1 MPQDTVVVAL
11 ARGALESAAAWVLV
25 GLAALFVAVLV
36 VLVLVLGELR
46 KLSKGWSKFVAETTE
61 DAQPLLRHAASAAR
75 NLDRAA
81 DAVRSEVVRATSALG
96 GIAGGLDDAALHL
109 RKRLAELSALLD
121 LIQSEAEEAVLD
133 AAAKLRIF
141 RRGAGLLHRA
151 SKGSAAPEA
160 AQAAD
165 AAGDGESGA
174 RGGDAATDGGVSQ
187 TDGREDG
194 LESDSPPSGGGPRTH
209 GMDGDAP
216 PGGGRID
223 GAERGAEEDGGTGQK

>member
-81 DAVRSEVVRATSALG
+81 EAVRSEVVRATSALG
-96 GIAGGLDDAALHL
+96 GIAGGMDDAALHL

-160 AQAAD
+160 GETADAPESGEAAD
-165 AAGDGESGA
+165 AAGNGNPGTASLE
-174 RGGDAATDGGVSQ
+174 GDSAP
-187 TDGREDG
+187 R
-194 LESDSPPSGGGPRTH
+194 GGGPRTH
-209 GMDGDAP
+209 GLDGDAP

-223 GAERGAEEDGGTGQK
+223 GVERGAEADGGTGQK

>member
-96 GIAGGLDDAALHL
+96 GIAGGLDAAALHL

-165 AAGDGESGA
+165 APESGEAADAAGDGNPGTA
-174 RGGDAATDGGVSQ
+174 
-187 TDGREDG
+187 G

-223 GAERGAEEDGGTGQK
+223 GAERGAEADGGTGQK

>member
-81 DAVRSEVVRATSALG
+81 EAVRSEVVRATSALG

-165 AAGDGESGA
+165 APESGEADDAAGDGNPGTA
-174 RGGDAATDGGVSQ
+174 
-187 TDGREDG
+187 G
-194 LESDSPPSGGGPRTH
+194 LEGDSAPRAGGPRTH

-223 GAERGAEEDGGTGQK
+223 GAERGAEADGGTGQK

>member
-11 ARGALESAAAWVLV
+11 ARGALESAAGWVLV

-81 DAVRSEVVRATSALG
+81 EAVRSEVVRATSALG

-160 AQAAD
+160 VQAAEAPESAEAAD
-165 AAGDGESGA
+165 AAGDGNPGTASLE
-174 RGGDAATDGGVSQ
+174 GDSAP
-187 TDGREDG
+187 R
-194 LESDSPPSGGGPRTH
+194 GGGPRTH

-223 GAERGAEEDGGTGQK
+223 GVERGAEADGGTGQK

>member
-81 DAVRSEVVRATSALG
+81 EAVRSEVVRATSALG

-141 RRGAGLLHRA
+141 RRGAGLLQRA

-165 AAGDGESGA
+165 APESGEAAAAAGDGNPGTA
-174 RGGDAATDGGVSQ
+174 
-187 TDGREDG
+187 G
-194 LESDSPPSGGGPRTH
+194 LEGDSAPRGGGPRTH

-223 GAERGAEEDGGTGQK
+223 GAERGAEADGGTGQK